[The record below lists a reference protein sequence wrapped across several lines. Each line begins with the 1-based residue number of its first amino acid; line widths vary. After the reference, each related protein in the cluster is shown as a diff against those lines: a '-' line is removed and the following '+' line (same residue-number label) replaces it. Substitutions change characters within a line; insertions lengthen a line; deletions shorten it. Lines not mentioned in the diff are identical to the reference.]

1 MQQLARMTL
10 IKRWGSLLLQ
20 ELCNLRE
27 LGIKTG
33 FVLMMCWC
41 LQENRVFS
49 QLWRE
54 ASLRKVPSTKL
65 CSLLPNRP
73 PATKSEGSGVQGFGN
88 VQVCISPSSPSLPIL
103 TPCMPSREG
112 AGLGHGWSTCRGS
125 WKRLQV

>member
-1 MQQLARMTL
+1 MQQLARITL
-10 IKRWGSLLLQ
+10 IKGWGSLLLQ

-27 LGIKTG
+27 LGITTG

-65 CSLLPNRP
+65 CRLLPNHP
-73 PATKSEGSGVQGFGN
+73 TATKQKGLECRDLKMWKCS
-88 VQVCISPSSPSLPIL
+88 SPSSPSLPIL

-112 AGLGHGWSTCRGS
+112 AGLGCVWGTCRSS
-125 WKRLQV
+125 WRWLQV